1 MFGDRCVGTTCRW
14 GCLVVLGDR
23 RCMVLIGA
31 DEKLADLLFP
41 FGTTFAMGHKPRYH
55 CRGGVRVSST
65 RIDFGIV
72 SCIPGWLDLGLR
84 LGSESG

>member
-1 MFGDRCVGTTCRW
+1 MLGDRCVGTTCRRGEV

-55 CRGGVRVSST
+55 RRG
-65 RIDFGIV
+65 
-72 SCIPGWLDLGLR
+72 
-84 LGSESG
+84 